1 MDEMTVRL
9 HADDAYY
16 CSMLELIPAKLYF
29 HKNEEEK
36 LMSTRFYKVS
46 TRALLPPSTAHR
58 PPQRGALCESSYSSC
73 AHGLPTY
80 CPRTAHGLSMGP
92 RWPPCLSLLATAY
105 ALLQLQLWYWAKAA
119 IHPVACAPTSTP

>member
-73 AHGLPTY
+73 AHGLPTD
-80 CPRTAHGLSMGP
+80 CPRTAHGSAVAAVALAA
-92 RWPPCLSLLATAY
+92 RNSLRTATA
-105 ALLQLQLWYWAKAA
+105 AA
-119 IHPVACAPTSTP
+119 VVLG

>member
-1 MDEMTVRL
+1 MTVRL

-46 TRALLPPSTAHR
+46 NARASPSTHR
-58 PPQRGALCESSYSSC
+58 PP
-73 AHGLPTY
+73 PT
-80 CPRTAHGLSMGP
+80 AAGG
-92 RWPPCLSLLATAY
+92 SL
-105 ALLQLQLWYWAKAA
+105 
-119 IHPVACAPTSTP
+119 

>member
-46 TRALLPPSTAHR
+46 GIANPLAQAPQHPPHSYRADTVPLFPVPACHR
-58 PPQRGALCESSYSSC
+58 
-73 AHGLPTY
+73 
-80 CPRTAHGLSMGP
+80 
-92 RWPPCLSLLATAY
+92 
-105 ALLQLQLWYWAKAA
+105 
-119 IHPVACAPTSTP
+119 TS

>member
-46 TRALLPPSTAHR
+46 TRALLLHPPPTAHR
-58 PPQRGALCESSYSSC
+58 SG
-73 AHGLPTY
+73 GLSVKARTLVVPTDY
-80 CPRTAHGLSMGP
+80 PRTAHGLPMGR
-92 RWPPCLSLLATAY
+92 RWPPWLSLLATAY
-105 ALLQLQLWYWAKAA
+105 ALQLWYWAKAA
-119 IHPVACAPTSTP
+119 IHPVACATTSTP